1 MTVSIHG
8 PAEVEHPGEEPPR
21 RPPPG
26 QGGLVLL
33 GLTIGILLMS
43 IQLWLL
49 TLAFELYLSGKRG
62 ETLLAAVIS
71 GLVFAGGLAMIR
83 LLDRRPRVKD

>member
-1 MTVSIHG
+1 MIRIHG
-8 PAEVEHPGEEPPR
+8 PAELEHPGEEPPR

-26 QGGLVLL
+26 QGGLVML
-33 GLTIGILLMS
+33 GLAVGMLLMS

-62 ETLLAAVIS
+62 ETVIAAVIS
-71 GLVFAGGLAMIR
+71 GLVFVGGLVMLR